1 MRGVFTLRYKN
12 TRHICFNL
20 KRKKNCKKYKM
31 LLQYCIIT
39 KNIVYYVLERIFI
52 AAHSLHFEVN
62 EADCQDGQSHV
73 RGQCEHAIITDDD

>member
-1 MRGVFTLRYKN
+1 
-12 TRHICFNL
+12 
-20 KRKKNCKKYKM
+20 M